1 MTRTKVA
8 HVRSVARRCV
18 LSKARSA
25 EIVDTLLEI
34 MKQALE
40 QGDEVT
46 VRGFGKFRVCGRNG
60 LKPRSP
66 GTAFFLPSGARR
78 VVTFR
83 CSPVLEKRING

>member
-1 MTRTKVA
+1 MTRTKAA
-8 HVRSVARRCV
+8 HTRSVARRCV

-40 QGDEVT
+40 QGDAVT
-46 VRGFGKFRVCGRNG
+46 VRGFGAFRVCGRNG
-60 LKPRSP
+60 WKLRRT
-66 GTAFFLPSGARR
+66 GTASFLPSGVRR
-78 VVTFR
+78 IVTFR